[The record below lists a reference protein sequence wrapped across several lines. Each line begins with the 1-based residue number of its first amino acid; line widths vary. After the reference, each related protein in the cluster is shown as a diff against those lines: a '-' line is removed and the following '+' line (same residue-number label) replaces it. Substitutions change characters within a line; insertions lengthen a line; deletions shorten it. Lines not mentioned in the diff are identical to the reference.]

1 MLVGFFVGIFRTGA
15 VDFDGN
21 DIDLESDTEGL
32 FNVIFDTGAVVGVE
46 GEVKTTLI
54 GLNLS
59 GQAKNTFRLTGIGD
73 EDLEFGNEKKLSAN
87 FAPSLMFTF
96 FLPLYLANSNLP
108 KGWISPQLPG

>member
-1 MLVGFFVGIFRTGA
+1 MLVGFFFGICRTVA

-32 FNVIFDTGAVVGVE
+32 FKVIFDAGAVGVE
-46 GEVKTTLI
+46 GEGKTSLI
-54 GLNLS
+54 GRGLS
-59 GQAKNTFRLTGIGD
+59 GLAKKTFRLTGIGD
-73 EDLEFGNEKKLSAN
+73 DDLELGNEKKLSAN